1 MDHHHRWKRCNRF
14 SGSHVIS
21 YRLQLRL
28 ISNSKSDYPTVLLT
42 CNYAVCRVRQLE
54 NRILMMI
61 IFVSPLSLSLYHPV
75 RSSRNRKIFFFLK
88 TVANSRE
95 SPRKRVT
102 WFHRWYSASE
112 IFVLSRVQLWEYRSS
127 KLTAFYRARGCNV
140 NPRKRALRKYKLN
153 GHAVLQTFLKMRFHA
168 IQRWKIIRYVRDCYY
183 LYTKLIF
190 VNFQFARYPRPDSSF
205 RNISTKL
212 NFIANCAIIYRD
224 VCRKLSER
232 SWEEAIGRAYCP
244 RAYVQVNAATKKLV
258 IRA

>member
-1 MDHHHRWKRCNRF
+1 M
-14 SGSHVIS
+14 
-21 YRLQLRL
+21 QLCGVPSTP
-28 ISNSKSDYPTVLLT
+28 IGKSNLDDDNLCFAS
-42 CNYAVCRVRQLE
+42 
-54 NRILMMI
+54 
-61 IFVSPLSLSLYHPV
+61 LSLSLPPCSFV
-75 RSSRNRKIFFFLK
+75 AKSKDFFCLK

-153 GHAVLQTFLKMRFHA
+153 GHAVLQTFLKMRFHTFRFNVGRLFDTFE
-168 IQRWKIIRYVRDCYY
+168 IVIIC
-183 LYTKLIF
+183 TWS
-190 VNFQFARYPRPDSSF
+190 YPRPDSSF

-244 RAYVQVNAATKKLV
+244 RAHVQVNAATKKLV